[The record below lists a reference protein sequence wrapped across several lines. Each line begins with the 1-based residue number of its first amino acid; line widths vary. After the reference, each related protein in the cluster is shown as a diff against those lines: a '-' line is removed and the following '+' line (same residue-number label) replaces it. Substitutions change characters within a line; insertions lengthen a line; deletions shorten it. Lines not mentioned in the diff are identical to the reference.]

1 MVRNYC
7 RAEQRM
13 MLQCVRCS
21 CCGDDGDGPLFFAL
35 QLNKEQRQ
43 RQMAR
48 RPKSKVPA
56 ARAVT
61 DRAVLTQLQATRPKP
76 RFVLSEIF

>member
-13 MLQCVRCS
+13 MLQCFRCS

-35 QLNKEQRQ
+35 QLNKEQR
-43 RQMAR
+43 
-48 RPKSKVPA
+48 
-56 ARAVT
+56 
-61 DRAVLTQLQATRPKP
+61 
-76 RFVLSEIF
+76 

>member
-35 QLNKEQRQ
+35 QLNKEQR
-43 RQMAR
+43 
-48 RPKSKVPA
+48 
-56 ARAVT
+56 
-61 DRAVLTQLQATRPKP
+61 
-76 RFVLSEIF
+76 